1 MDVRGMK
8 KCSMLD
14 CPAPKGL
21 CVEQASGEY
30 LKCEYWLMLELG
42 TFVEVNM
49 PESEI
54 HGVRLFI
61 IDYDNDIDGIPG
73 HILGIPGQSWMKTG
87 GFVKDVLTVIKP
99 PKTEG

>member
-1 MDVRGMK
+1 
-8 KCSMLD
+8 MLED

-21 CVEQASGEY
+21 CVERASGEY

-54 HGVRLFI
+54 HGSDCLLLI
-61 IDYDNDIDGIPG
+61 
-73 HILGIPGQSWMKTG
+73 MT
-87 GFVKDVLTVIKP
+87 T
-99 PKTEG
+99 T